1 MMKRRD
7 FITLLGGT
15 AAAWPLAARAQQPAR
30 IARIGILT
38 QGSSAGAGFQQNFR
52 NALREL
58 GFIEGQNLTIEGRFA
73 AGRLDALYPLAQELV
88 RLNVDV
94 IATAATPAAKAAQ
107 RATSTIP
114 IVIIDPGDPVETG
127 LVASLARPGANIT
140 GQTSIA
146 PDLAGKRLQLLK
158 EIAPSVSRVA
168 VLWNSAIPPAEVALK
183 EIRAAATTLKV
194 EMLSVE
200 VHGEQDFESA
210 FATMTRERADGLLV
224 FHDPLMG
231 DNAKLIVDTAIKNRL
246 PAMFWQRSYVG
257 IGGLMSYGPN
267 YFDMFYRA
275 GNYVGRILKGAK
287 PAALP
292 VEEPDRFYLVLNL
305 KTAKELGLDVPP
317 FLQQLAD
324 EVIE

>member
-1 MMKRRD
+1 MQRRI
-7 FITLLGGT
+7 FLTLLGGA
-15 AAAWPLAARAQQPAR
+15 AAAWPLAARAQQPAK

-38 QGSSAGAGFQQNFR
+38 QGSSPGAGFQHNFR
-52 NALREL
+52 DALREL
-58 GFIEGQNLTIEGRFA
+58 GYIEGQNLTIESRYA

-88 RLNVDV
+88 GLNVDV
-94 IATAATPAAKAAQ
+94 IATGATPAAKAAQ
-107 RATSTIP
+107 RATGTVP

-158 EIAPSVSRVA
+158 KIAPSVSRVA

-183 EIRAAATTLKV
+183 ELRFAATTLKV

-200 VHGEQDFESA
+200 VRGEQDFEST
-210 FATMTRERADGLLV
+210 FATMTQQRADGLLV

-231 DNAKLIVDTAIKNRL
+231 DNAKLIVDTAAKNRL
-246 PAMFWQRSYVG
+246 AAMYWLRSYVG

-267 YFDMFYRA
+267 YLDMFYRA

-287 PAALP
+287 PADLP
-292 VEEPDRFYLVLNL
+292 VEQPDRFYLVINL
-305 KTAKELGLDVPP
+305 KTAEALGLDVPSS
-317 FLQQLAD
+317 LQQLAD

>member
-1 MMKRRD
+1 MRRRD
-7 FITLLGGT
+7 FITLLGG
-15 AAAWPLAARAQQPAR
+15 AATWPIAARAQQPAK

-38 QGSSAGAGFQQNFR
+38 QANSAGAGFEQNFR

-58 GFIEGQNLTIEGRFA
+58 GFIERQNFTIEGRYA
-73 AGRLDALYPLAQELV
+73 AGRLDALYPFAQELV

-94 IATAATPAAKAAQ
+94 IATGATPAAKAAQ

-114 IVIIDPGDPVETG
+114 IVIVDPGDPVEAG

-183 EIRAAATTLKV
+183 ELRLAATTLKV
-194 EMLSVE
+194 EMLPVE

-210 FATMTRERADGLLV
+210 FAMMTRERADGLLV

-231 DNAKLIVDTAIKNRL
+231 DNLKLIVDTAAKNRL
-246 PAMFWQRSYVG
+246 AAMFWQRGYVA

-267 YFDMFYRA
+267 YLDMFYRA
-275 GNYVGRILKGAK
+275 GIYVGRILKGAK
-287 PAALP
+287 PADLP
-292 VEEPDRFYLVLNL
+292 VEAPDRFYLVLNL
-305 KTAKELGLDVPP
+305 KTAKALGLDVPASM
-317 FLQQLAD
+317 QQFAD
-324 EVIE
+324 EIIE